1 MATPYVLGC
10 DLSVPTYA
18 WKTSAGADNVNTS
31 FPLTNLKTYFAADV
45 SKSNS
50 TGASQYFLIDLGAAT
65 ACNTLAISGHNFNLV
80 ADASIVLQVNSNDDT
95 DFTDE
100 ADVKTLWEVGTVLT
114 GSDVFTFS
122 SATKRYWR
130 IIFQVNVSVAPQI
143 GNIFLGTRT
152 TFTSTYEWDFAKEN
166 KAYET
171 MESTSINGDIRTS
184 QVFSGRKRW
193 DLLFRLQSDTFKTA
207 WNTFIS
213 TVRGRLRPF
222 FFVDADS
229 TVNYV
234 HLENDYNEVKNFRY
248 NQNNLRIQMKEQVAS

>member
-10 DLSVPTYA
+10 DLSVPTYT
-18 WKTSAGADNVNTS
+18 WSAGVNSS
-31 FPLTNLKTYFAADV
+31 FPVSNLKTYFAADV

-50 TGASQYFLIDLGAAT
+50 TSADQYLTIDFGAAT
-65 ACNTLAISGHNFNLV
+65 ACTCIVLGGHNFISLELTEAAV
-80 ADASIVLQVNSNDDT
+80 VLQVNTDDNT
-95 DFTDE
+95 TWDDPVTI
-100 ADVKTLWEVGTVLT
+100 ATINLT
-114 GSDVFTFS
+114 GDPLAATFNS
-122 SATKRYWR
+122 TSKRYWR
-130 IIFQVNVSVAPQI
+130 LLFAKAGDLPSAPSI

-184 QVFSGRKRW
+184 QVFSGR
-193 DLLFRLQSDTFKTA
+193 
-207 WNTFIS
+207 
-213 TVRGRLRPF
+213 GRLRPF